1 MATTT
6 WDLAGNT
13 GNSSSACLGTT
24 DGQPVIVKTANTER
38 LRVDAEGNV
47 GIGTATPGAKLGVVS
62 ATVAPAVVATC
73 AFGIAVR
80 AQSTRDTG
88 MFSTSDAGMGVD
100 ARSNTNIGLSASST
114 SNIAV
119 RAAAQKNTALFATSD
134 VGVGVDARSNSSVGV
149 QAISQSNTAVLAT
162 STSGLGIDAR
172 SAQGIAIRAQ
182 AQSDTGVFTT
192 STAGRGID
200 ARSTAGIGVY
210 GEGGQ
215 FAGYFHGNIMVTGD
229 VMLSGADCAEQFD
242 VVTENGVPDP
252 GTVLVID
259 RDGRLRESTE
269 AYDRRV
275 AGIVSGAG
283 EHRHAIVLDS
293 GHSGKDRVPIALVG
307 KVYCKVD
314 AQYGPIDV
322 GDLLTSSP
330 TPGHA
335 MKASSSDRAPGAVL
349 GKALRALAHG
359 AAMIP
364 VLVALQ

>member
-1 MATTT
+1 M
-6 WDLAGNT
+6 
-13 GNSSSACLGTT
+13 
-24 DGQPVIVKTANTER
+24 
-38 LRVDAEGNV
+38 RVDVEGNV
-47 GIGTATPGAKLGVVS
+47 GVGTVTPGAKLGVVS
-62 ATVAPAVVATC
+62 TSAAPAVAATC
-73 AFGIAVR
+73 ALGIAMR

-88 MFSTSDAGMGVD
+88 VFSTSDAGMGVD
-100 ARSNTNIGLSASST
+100 ARSNSNVGLSASST
-114 SNIAV
+114 SSIAV
-119 RAAAQKNTALFATSD
+119 RAAAQKNTAVFATSD
-134 VGVGVDARSNSSVGV
+134 VGIGIDARSNSNIGV
-149 QAISQSNTAVLAT
+149 QAISQSNTAVFAT

-172 SAQGIAIRAQ
+172 STQGIAIRAQ
-182 AQSDTGVFTT
+182 AQTDTGVFAT
-192 STAGRGID
+192 SNAGRGID

-215 FAGYFHGNIMVTGD
+215 FAGYFRGNIMVTGD

-242 VVTENGVPDP
+242 VVAENGVPDP

-269 AYDRRV
+269 PYDRRV
-275 AGIVSGAG
+275 AGIVSGGG

-293 GHSGKDRVPIALVG
+293 GRSGRDRVAIALVG

-314 AQYGPIDV
+314 AQYGAIDV

-335 MKASSSDRAPGAVL
+335 MKAVASDRAPGAIL
-349 GKALRALAHG
+349 GKALRPLTHG